1 MILLVVVAKNWR
13 RDQAVGIPNAN
24 ILYEVV

>member
-1 MILLVVVAKNWR
+1 MILLVAAKKWR

-24 ILYEVV
+24 ILYEVE